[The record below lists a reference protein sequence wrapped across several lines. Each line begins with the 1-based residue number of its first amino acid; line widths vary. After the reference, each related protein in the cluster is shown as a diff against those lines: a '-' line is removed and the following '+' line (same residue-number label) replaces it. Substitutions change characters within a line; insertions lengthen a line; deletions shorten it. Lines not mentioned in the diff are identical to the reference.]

1 MIDVY
6 KYTKDTYKHIP
17 NGYDSTV
24 CEIEQIYKEN
34 SGLLYDCIVDAWKLG
49 FEKAYRAAKAGKL
62 DFQQQQ

>member
-1 MIDVY
+1 MINVY
-6 KYTKDTYKHIP
+6 KYIEETFNHVPK
-17 NGYDSTV
+17 GYCAYGS
-24 CEIEQIYKEN
+24 EIEQIYKEN

>member
-6 KYTKDTYKHIP
+6 KYTKDTYKHIL
-17 NGYDSTV
+17 NGHDSTV
-24 CEIEQIYKEN
+24 YEFMQIYEKN
-34 SGLLYDCIVDAWKLG
+34 NGLLYDCIFDAWKLG

>member
-17 NGYDSTV
+17 NRYDARC
-24 CEIEQIYKEN
+24 CEIAQIYEKN
-34 SGLLYDCIVDAWKLG
+34 NGLAYDCIVDAWMLG
-49 FEKAYRAAKAGKL
+49 FEQAYRAAKAGKL